1 MTVYN
6 SRGNQVDI
14 ALIAIYNCFLQIK
27 SIITIITTIRMKAI
41 KMIKMVTTITTMKA
55 TTIMMKITTTV
66 IVKNYYN
73 DDHD

>member
-1 MTVYN
+1 MIV
-6 SRGNQVDI
+6 
-14 ALIAIYNCFLQIK
+14 
-27 SIITIITTIRMKAI
+27 ITIIMIIRMKAI

-55 TTIMMKITTTV
+55 RTIMMKITTTV